1 MNNKLFAPDP
11 VNDPFGPTPAYSTGL
26 RLDTGVEPDKLV
38 ATHCC
43 FCGQQ
48 CGILLKVKA
57 NEVIGFEPRY
67 DFPLIPEYKVCAVR
81 LRKAEPNGA

>member
-1 MNNKLFAPDP
+1 MNNKTFIPSP
-11 VNDPFGPTPAYSTGL
+11 INDPFGPTPAYSSGM
-26 RLDTGVEPDKLV
+26 RLDSGVEPDKLV

-67 DFPLIPEYKVCAVR
+67 DFPFNQGKT
-81 LRKAEPNGA
+81 